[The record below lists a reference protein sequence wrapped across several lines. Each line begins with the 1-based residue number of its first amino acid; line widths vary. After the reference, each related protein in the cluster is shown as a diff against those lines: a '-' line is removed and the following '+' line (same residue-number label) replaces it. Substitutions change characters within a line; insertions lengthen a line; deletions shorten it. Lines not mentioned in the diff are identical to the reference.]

1 MDEELGGVNPNSF
14 FEQITE
20 VRGVAET
27 AQKTSNSNLSLLN
40 ELREKVEI
48 ISNDLRM
55 LKGETDAAK
64 DKAFEEEDKK
74 QKEEMQARAKAK
86 GEKTQEAVVGNKEGE
101 GGTKGGGGGV
111 MGFISSLIGG
121 LVGGTVGLAISGVG
135 AIIGLGA
142 GVINAGKKLGE
153 KLAKGF
159 AGLFGKKKKK
169 GKGEAKPAVSP
180 DKLLNTNF
188 DEDEEKDSE
197 KLTTV
202 REKGKVVGGNV
213 SQEKSDLMKRQI
225 DLEEEMS
232 LAIEQ
237 GDMKLYEK
245 LEKESEE
252 IDKKLFNLEKS
263 PQPEKKKDKR
273 GILGMIGG
281 TIDAITG
288 NLTDLDKR
296 GGKTFGATRVATGMA
311 DFFTADM
318 FDLDKRGKMDLFG
331 MRKKMENKRKKEAF
345 ENNPN
350 VKNFRK
356 DIENIRNP
364 RRNITIETLDGRILK
379 KGDEGFE
386 EELKKGQEAFRKM
399 QGYNEGGMV
408 QGYNQGYNEGGMVQ
422 GYNQGGEVDSVPAML
437 TPGEFV
443 VTKDAVEKVGA
454 DTLKGLNASVGA
466 TNKASNLGSFSI
478 QKLDPSDLSK
488 DALVKKSS
496 FSNDIQ
502 DIEISNESG
511 SDYFRT
517 TTDMSTGG
525 LSETTV
531 KKTRFTETS
540 EDGTV
545 TVFDKNTTMTEKI
558 VSIGVPDLIEHQDQL
573 LGEIHKLKGFENV
586 TIDQVINQTTGI
598 PQKTLLPILMRSD
611 AQKAT
616 DEKEDKAMEED
627 RKARGIKPGQGFS
640 MSADDEVAKSLAG
653 TMGYRIG
660 QINPDMLISS
670 MTNLKEETK
679 VVSKTGVEPK
689 TDSSFAD
696 LSASINASVKGYNQ
710 GGLVGSS
717 ITPIIESKNESG
729 EMELIQN
736 LSQSVDNNR
745 QTIQLIGE
753 QSPAMNLPN
762 AQPSPVALA
771 DTPQTAPAEIK
782 DTEAPIPFT
791 MLLRQNAQRYLNL
804 GNDAMVI
811 S

>member
-169 GKGEAKPAVSP
+169 GKGESKPAVSP
-180 DKLLNTNF
+180 DKLLNTNIDE

-232 LAIEQ
+232 DAIESN
-237 GDMKLYEK
+237 DMKLYEK

-263 PQPEKKKDKR
+263 PQSKKKKDKR

-288 NLTDLDKR
+288 NLTDFDKR

-350 VKNFRK
+350 VKNFRNQTNK
-356 DIENIRNP
+356 
-364 RRNITIETLDGRILK
+364 LK
-379 KGDEGFE
+379 EQAEGFPVDTTVNPDGSITSKFSGIRVGGE
-386 EELKKGQEAFRKM
+386 PVVGDTLSLKQRMVIKAKIQMGNKIEGIEKELYEKSGGGNFSEAEQKEIKKLYGPKEGEKDAFDYY
-399 QGYNEGGMV
+399 GDNNSEDAFGF
-408 QGYNQGYNEGGMVQ
+408 NQGGLVQ
-422 GYNQGGEVDSVPAML
+422 EYNQGGEVDSVPAML

-443 VTKDAVEKVGA
+443 VTKDAVQKVGV
-454 DTLKGLNASVGA
+454 DTLKGLNSSVGA
-466 TNKASNLGSFSI
+466 TNKPELSSLSIGFGGGDMSPFEKKQMSVGGVDSAFTIDGEKQYLTPSQIKKQLTKMNVPYKELLNGMVIPDAAKIAAAEVPKWYDTTRQVITETVPDEKMREQMVNELDKFMKNFTGSGGDFRDTSQIEAEMNRYIPGTIENLGLQITESAN
-478 QKLDPSDLSK
+478 KYKPE
-488 DALVKKSS
+488 KKGL
-496 FSNDIQ
+496 FQTQNF
-502 DIEISNESG
+502 NE
-511 SDYFRT
+511 
-517 TTDMSTGG
+517 
-525 LSETTV
+525 
-531 KKTRFTETS
+531 
-540 EDGTV
+540 
-545 TVFDKNTTMTEKI
+545 
-558 VSIGVPDLIEHQDQL
+558 
-573 LGEIHKLKGFENV
+573 
-586 TIDQVINQTTGI
+586 
-598 PQKTLLPILMRSD
+598 
-611 AQKAT
+611 
-616 DEKEDKAMEED
+616 
-627 RKARGIKPGQGFS
+627 
-640 MSADDEVAKSLAG
+640 
-653 TMGYRIG
+653 
-660 QINPDMLISS
+660 
-670 MTNLKEETK
+670 
-679 VVSKTGVEPK
+679 
-689 TDSSFAD
+689 
-696 LSASINASVKGYNQ
+696 
-710 GGLVGSS
+710 GGLVQ
-717 ITPIIESKNESG
+717 PVIESKNESG
-729 EMELIQN
+729 EMELIKN
-736 LSQSVDNNR
+736 LSQSVDTNR
-745 QTIQLIGE
+745 QTIQLME
-753 QSPAMNLPN
+753 EKNQAMNPPN
-762 AQPSPVALA
+762 QNPSPLTPA
-771 DTPQTAPAEIK
+771 DPPQTSPAEIK
-782 DTEAPIPFT
+782 DTDAPIPFA

-804 GNDAMVI
+804 GNNAMVI